1 MPNVLR
7 NRRAIGA
14 RFSLI
19 LPLALALCLSACG
32 GGNDD
37 PAPANSSSSSTS
49 SAASSANSTSST
61 ASSTAS
67 SAGSTSSTSSASSSA
82 SSVAVPDPV
91 LAYAFD
97 NTATADFKT
106 MTPYFGGTNMT
117 AASATNVSVFSF
129 AANKAG
135 SSNAAIRI
143 TPTASVDDYYR
154 IVAASVPATLKT
166 PAAITVEAMVQFSAV
181 TTTSNIVIAKHMDTG
196 STLGFNLYVKTG
208 GASLGFRINSG
219 TAYEQPVTLATDGSW
234 THIVATYDGANLHLY
249 VNGVELGSGA
259 AQTGALLDSNTD
271 FQVGGNS
278 TSNLNAAV
286 NGVYDDLRIYNVGLT
301 PEQVQARYSAY

>member
-1 MPNVLR
+1 MSNQFMER
-7 NRRAIGA
+7 YACSA
-14 RFSLI
+14 RLG
-19 LPLALALCLSACG
+19 LLAPLALALSLSACG
-32 GGNDD
+32 GGHDN
-37 PAPANSSSSSTS
+37 PAPATSSSSSI
-49 SAASSANSTSST
+49 
-61 ASSTAS
+61 SSTAS
-67 SAGSTSSTSSASSSA
+67 SASSSASSSA
-82 SSVAVPDPV
+82 ASSSVAASSASSASSSTSSSVAVPDPV

-106 MTPYFGGTNMT
+106 MTPYFGSTNLT
-117 AASATNVSVFSF
+117 AASASNVSVFSF

-135 SSNAAIRI
+135 TSGAAIRI
-143 TPTASVDDYYR
+143 TPSATVDDYYR

-166 PAAITVEAMVQFSAV
+166 PTAITVEAMIQFSAI
-181 TTTSNIVIAKHMDTG
+181 TTSSNIVIAKHMDTG

-208 GASLGFRINSG
+208 GGSLGFRINNG

-234 THIVATYDGANLHLY
+234 THVVATYDGANLHLY

-278 TSNLNAAV
+278 TSNPNAAV
-286 NGVYDDLRIYNVGLT
+286 NGVYDDLRIYNVSLA
-301 PEQVQARYSAY
+301 PEQVQARYAAY